1 MTHFGSLGTQEVSD
15 DIRDVRGTVVRGS
28 DGEELGKLD
37 DVIFDH
43 DTMEIRYLIVDSGD
57 RLEAGTFLL
66 PADRVAADENHQDGL
81 ATGVT
86 RQQIEN
92 SPPYDQNALRS
103 DGEWK
108 QYEQK
113 FKQYWE
119 DKPVM
124 HIKGS
129 DRIIVPP
136 DAVPSAP
143 ASSSRQK
150 RSSSAT
156 REVSAA
162 ELFPRRMSEVFS
174 DPAPGAGK
182 VTLRPASVARAEEA
196 ASGVAMLKPRWWDSF
211 ENYLRDNK
219 SDIQS
224 KCSQCGPTAD
234 QKREV
239 A

>member
-1 MTHFGSLGTQEVSD
+1 MTHCGSLGNQEVSD

-43 DTMEIRYLIVDSGD
+43 GTMEIRYLVVDSGD
-57 RLEAGTFLL
+57 RSEAGTFLL
-66 PADRVAADENHQDGL
+66 PADRVAADENHEDGL

-92 SPPYDQNALRS
+92 SPPCDRNSLRS
-103 DGEWK
+103 DGEWEK
-108 QYEQK
+108 YEQK
-113 FKQYWE
+113 FVEYWE

-124 HIKGS
+124 HLKGS

-136 DAVPSAP
+136 DAVPPVP

-162 ELFPRRMSEVFS
+162 ELFPRRISEVFS
-174 DPAPGAGK
+174 DPAPSAGK
-182 VTLRPASVARAEEA
+182 VTLRPESVARAEEA
-196 ASGVAMLKPRWWDSF
+196 ASGAAMLKPRWWDAF

-224 KCSQCGPTAD
+224 KCSQCGPISD
-234 QKREV
+234 QKGEV

>member
-1 MTHFGSLGTQEVSD
+1 MTHCGSLGMQEVSD
-15 DIRDVRGTVVRGS
+15 DVRDVRGTVVRGS
-28 DGEELGKLD
+28 DGEQFGKVD

-43 DTMEIRYLIVDSGD
+43 DTMEIRYLVVDGAG

-66 PADRVAADENHQDGL
+66 PADRISIDQDHEDGL
-81 ATGVT
+81 AAGVT
-86 RQQIEN
+86 GQQIEN
-92 SPPYDQNALRS
+92 SPPYDRNSLRS
-103 DGEWK
+103 DGEWRK
-108 QYEQK
+108 YEQK

-119 DKPVM
+119 EKPVM

-136 DAVPSAP
+136 DAAPPAP

-150 RSSSAT
+150 RGGAGT
-156 REVSAA
+156 REVNAA
-162 ELFPRRMSEVFS
+162 ELFPHRISDVFS
-174 DPAPGAGK
+174 DPTPGAGK

-196 ASGVAMLKPRWWDSF
+196 ASGVAMLKPRWWDAF
-211 ENYLRDNK
+211 ENYLRENK
-219 SDIQS
+219 GDIQS

-234 QKREV
+234 RKLEV